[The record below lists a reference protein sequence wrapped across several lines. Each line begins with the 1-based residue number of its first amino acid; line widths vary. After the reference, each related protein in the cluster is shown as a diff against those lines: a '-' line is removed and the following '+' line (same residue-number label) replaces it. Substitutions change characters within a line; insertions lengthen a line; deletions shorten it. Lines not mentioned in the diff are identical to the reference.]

1 MLGVLLVVAFC
12 VKNLRTMS
20 GGFHICYA
28 LFVLVNDDI
37 IVGDE

>member
-1 MLGVLLVVAFC
+1 MPVYL
-12 VKNLRTMS
+12 KNVSTPSDVMS
-20 GGFHICYA
+20 GGFKFCYA